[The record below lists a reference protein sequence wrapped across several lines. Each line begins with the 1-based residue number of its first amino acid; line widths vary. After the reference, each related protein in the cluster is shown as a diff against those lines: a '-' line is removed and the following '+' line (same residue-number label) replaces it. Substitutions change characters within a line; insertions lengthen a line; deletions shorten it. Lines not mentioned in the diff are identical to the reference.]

1 MEQELYT
8 LPLREFILLHP
19 ASRDFLKSYGLHQ
32 LDLDLPF
39 FEAVGEVK
47 SASLQEL
54 GLGPLELSDLLLA
67 LLDRSESEQSGR
79 LGSIEIFGGSDKDG
93 APEEITLHIKAGE
106 VVSIVGPTGSGKSQ
120 LLADIESA
128 ARGDTPSGRHV
139 RFDGEELSEDKRF
152 SLGNR
157 LVAQLTQNMNFVI
170 DVSVE
175 DFLRMH
181 AGSRQLAEADTLIR
195 ECFDMANQLSGET
208 FSRETRVTRLS
219 GGQARALM
227 IADAACI
234 SPSPVLLIDE
244 IENAGIDRIRAIELL
259 TGGDKI
265 VLLATHDPLLA
276 LSAARRVV
284 LHNGGIQAVLNT
296 NNEEKETLRE
306 LIEIDRINTKLRR
319 AIRAGERIGK
329 VCGSCMMN

>member
-1 MEQELYT
+1 MEQQLYT
-8 LPLREFILLHP
+8 LPLREFIRLHP
-19 ASRDFLKSYGLHQ
+19 ASRDFLKCYGLY
-32 LDLDLPF
+32 DLDLELPF
-39 FEAVGEVK
+39 FDAFRSVK
-47 SASLQEL
+47 SVSLREL

-67 LLDRSESEQSGR
+67 LLDRSEADQIGKI
-79 LGSIEIFGGSDKDG
+79 GSIEIFGGFDKAG
-93 APEEITLHIKAGE
+93 VPEEITLRIDAGE
-106 VVSIVGPTGSGKSQ
+106 VVSIVGPTGSGKSH

-139 RFDGEELSEDKRF
+139 SFDCEELTEEKRF

-181 AGSRQLAEADTLIR
+181 AGSRQLANADTLIQ
-195 ECFDMANQLSGET
+195 ECFVIANQLSGET
-208 FSRETRVTRLS
+208 FDYETRVTRLS

-284 LHNGGIQAVLNT
+284 MHNGGIRAILDT
-296 NNEEKETLRE
+296 SNEEQETLRE

-329 VCGSCMMN
+329 QCGNCMTN

>member
-32 LDLDLPF
+32 LDPDLPF
-39 FEAVGEVK
+39 LEAVGKVK
-47 SASLQEL
+47 SESLQEM

-67 LLDRSESEQSGR
+67 LLDRSEADRGGR
-79 LGSIEIFGGSDKDG
+79 IGSIEIYGGYDKDG
-93 APEEITLHIKAGE
+93 APEEISLRVEVGE

-284 LHNGGIQAVLNT
+284 LHNGGIQAVLDT
-296 NNEEKETLRE
+296 SNEEKEALRE
-306 LIEIDRINTKLRR
+306 LKEMDRINTKLRR
-319 AIRAGERIGK
+319 AIRAGERIK
-329 VCGSCMMN
+329 KACGNCMTN

>member
-1 MEQELYT
+1 MEEELYS
-8 LPLREFILLHP
+8 LPLRELIRLHP
-19 ASRDFLKSYGLHQ
+19 VCRDFLNSYGLQ
-32 LDLDLPF
+32 ELNMELPF
-39 FEAVGEVK
+39 YDAVGQLW
-47 SASLQEL
+47 SDSLQEL
-54 GLGPLELSDLLLA
+54 GLNALALSDLLLA
-67 LLDRSESEQSGR
+67 LIEQSDTEAVGE

-93 APEEITLHIKAGE
+93 KPEDVSLTIKAGE
-106 VVSIVGPTGSGKSQ
+106 VVSLVGPTGSGKSQ

-139 RFDGEELSEDKRF
+139 RFDGEELTDERRF

-181 AGSRQLAEADTLIR
+181 AGSRQVADAEPLLQA
-195 ECFDMANQLSGET
+195 CFAMANRLSGET
-208 FSRETRVTRLS
+208 FELQTRVTRLS

-227 IADAACI
+227 IADAACL

-244 IENAGIDRIRAIELL
+244 IENAGIDRMKAIELL
-259 TGGDKI
+259 TGGKKI

-276 LSAARRVV
+276 LSASRRVV
-284 LHNGGIQAVLNT
+284 LHNGGIKAVLDT
-296 NNEEKETLRE
+296 NDAEKGTLRK
-306 LIEIDRINTKLRR
+306 LIEADQYNAALRQ
-319 AIRAGERIGK
+319 AIRAGERIG
-329 VCGSCMMN
+329 

>member
-1 MEQELYT
+1 MEQQLYT
-8 LPLREFILLHP
+8 LPLREFIFLHP
-19 ASRDFLKSYGLHQ
+19 ASRDFLKSYGLHD

-39 FEAVGEVK
+39 FDAVGKEK
-47 SASLQEL
+47 SESLREL
-54 GLGPLELSDLLLA
+54 GLGPLELTELLLA
-67 LLDRSESEQSGR
+67 LLDRSDADQSGKI
-79 LGSIEIFGGSDKDG
+79 GSIEICGGSDKDG
-93 APEEITLHIKAGE
+93 TPEKITLRIEAGE
-106 VVSIVGPTGSGKSQ
+106 IVSIVGPTGSGKSQ

-128 ARGDTPSGRHV
+128 ARGDTASGRHV
-139 RFDGEELSEDKRF
+139 RFDGEELSEEKRF
-152 SLGNR
+152 SLGSR

-175 DFLRMH
+175 DFLWMH
-181 AGSRQLAEADTLIR
+181 AGSRQLANADTLIR
-195 ECFDMANQLSGET
+195 ECFDMANKLSGEA
-208 FSRETRVTRLS
+208 FDRETRVTRLS

-284 LHNGGIQAVLNT
+284 LHNGGIRAVLNT
-296 NNEEKETLRE
+296 SDEEKEMLRK
-306 LIEIDRINTKLRR
+306 LIETDRINTGLRR
-319 AIRAGERIGK
+319 AIRAGERIG
-329 VCGSCMMN
+329 